1 MKILNKLNVAGRT
14 LLTLDDDILSI
25 DASKVVVDGSEYEF
39 DIAFDMKNTIGIK
52 ALDVEGDTVD
62 FV

>member
-1 MKILNKLNVAGRT
+1 MRVLSKLNVSGRT
-14 LLTLDDDILSI
+14 LLTLDGDILS
-25 DASKVVVDGSEYEF
+25 DASRVVVDGNEYEF

-52 ALDVEGDTVD
+52 ADDVEGNTVE

>member
-1 MKILNKLNVAGRT
+1 MKVLSKLNVAGRT

-25 DASKVVVDGSEYEF
+25 DASRVVVDGREYEF

-52 ALDVEGDTVD
+52 ADDVEGNTVE